1 MNKILNTIKY
11 GELKVDRQDRLEWPR
26 FSDEDRLKLYRRCG
40 DKCFMLATG
49 TPQEIL
55 ANPKKTLK
63 FPVCR
68 VPPKKD
74 KCKLSASGL
83 LACNRRA
90 RLTKKYPQLV
100 KETSK
105 MIQEL
110 GITAKSRKQMN
121 VDSVRI
127 KTNPQ
132 DASTFIVSVV
142 YENGIRETLTKPL
155 TVRMIKN
162 RFNDI
167 LSPSQKKK
175 LGLVSSS

>member
-1 MNKILNTIKY
+1 MNKIWNAIKK
-11 GELKVDRQDRLEWPR
+11 GELKVVRQDRAEWPR
-26 FSDEDRLKLYRRCG
+26 FSEEDRLKLYRRCG
-40 DKCFMLATG
+40 DKCFLLTTG
-49 TPQEIL
+49 TSQEIL
-55 ANPKKTLK
+55 ANPKNSLK

-83 LACNRRA
+83 LSCNRRA

-105 MIQEL
+105 LIQEL
-110 GITAKSRKQMN
+110 GITAKSRKQMKVN
-121 VDSVRI
+121 SIRL

-132 DASTFIVSVV
+132 DTSTFIVSVV
-142 YENGIRETLTKPL
+142 YENGIKETLTKPL

-162 RFNDI
+162 RFNDT
-167 LSPSQKKK
+167 LSSSQKQK
-175 LGLVSSS
+175 LGLV